1 MKKITIKTQIV
12 ICLLFINQL
21 LISNTFSSF
30 NKEQELLINSG
41 DFQKPMRITLTTNYQ
56 DSLLLRSVC
65 EDIPADK
72 NDETLKRLID
82 RMYATVTDTNSQ
94 GVGIAAPQVG
104 ILKNVIWVQRFDK
117 QNEPF
122 EYYINPKILKYSEL
136 KQTRREGCL
145 SIPDIMDTL
154 DIRSYSI
161 LIQYDNFE
169 QKGVYEMVEGFTA
182 IIFQHEIDHL
192 NGKLFIDYIKNPLE

>member
-1 MKKITIKTQIV
+1 MKKSIKITQIV
-12 ICLLFINQL
+12 IGLIFINYL
-21 LISNTFSSF
+21 LISNTLSSF
-30 NKEQELLINSG
+30 NKEQEKLITSG
-41 DFQKPMRITLTTNYQ
+41 DSQKPMRITLTTNYQ
-56 DSLLLRSVC
+56 DSLLLRSVS
-65 EDIPADK
+65 EDIPANK
-72 NDETLKRLID
+72 NDNTLIRLID

-117 QNEPF
+117 PNEPF

-145 SIPDIMDTL
+145 SIPDIIDTL

-161 LIQYDNFE
+161 LVQYDNFE
-169 QKGVYEMVEGFTA
+169 QKGIYEMIEGFTA

-192 NGKLFIDYIKNPLE
+192 NGKLFIDYIKNPDE